1 MNLENDETSLTK
13 LSFVQFINIFS
24 LMVVAGSVSTAFFFV
39 RYFKADMPY
48 SFYWVLASGVWII
61 YTIDHLRDGARL
73 KENASFLRHAVHY
86 RYRHFILPSLAAV
99 GLFDAVLILFFF
111 DKSMIINGL
120 VMGGFVMIYFVM
132 FYLFKLPLA
141 TWLKEVF
148 VAIMV
153 VAGMVIYPGLA
164 GNLSWAAGE
173 VLIICIFLVLNYINL
188 MIFTYFDFE
197 GDIRND
203 VQSIATVLGKEKTLL
218 WIYQLL
224 ALCFTFLVFYAFFV
238 PNALKISATVTILC
252 MLNLNLALV
261 IFEEKSALN
270 GTYRFWGD
278 FAYLIPGL
286 IWLFLGQES
295 FF

>member
-1 MNLENDETSLTK
+1 MNLENDETSLAK
-13 LSFVQFINIFS
+13 LSFVQFVNTFS
-24 LMVVAGSVSTAFFFV
+24 LMVVVGSVSTAFFFV
-39 RYFKADMPY
+39 RYFKADMPF

-86 RYRHFILPSLAAV
+86 RYRNFLVPSLVAV
-99 GLFDAVLILFFF
+99 ALFDVVLILFFF
-111 DKSMIINGL
+111 DKSLIINGL
-120 VMGGFVMIYFVM
+120 VMGAFVLIYFVL
-132 FYLFKLPLA
+132 FYLFRLSVT

-148 VAIMV
+148 VAFMV

-164 GNLSWAAGE
+164 GNMSLEAGDM
-173 VLIICIFLVLNYINL
+173 LIICIFFVLNYINL
-188 MIFTYFDFE
+188 MLFTYFDFE
-197 GDIRND
+197 GDIRNE
-203 VQSIATVLGKEKTLL
+203 VQSIATVLGKAKTLQ
-218 WIYQLL
+218 WIYQLM
-224 ALCFTFLVFYAFFV
+224 ALCFTLLVFYAFFV

-261 IFEEKSALN
+261 IFEDKSARN